1 MHLICIFTNS
11 ATAQCHI
18 QKMMIIS
25 VYTILCGNYVFF
37 VDNAKKK
44 YPALCSYLFHRN
56 RSQLIEKLLRDSF
69 FKNMFVVNQ

>member
-1 MHLICIFTNS
+1 MF
-11 ATAQCHI
+11 
-18 QKMMIIS
+18 
-25 VYTILCGNYVFF
+25 FF